1 MSVDVE
7 DYFQV
12 SAFAKTISR
21 GDWDSLPCRV
31 EQNTGR
37 VLDLFAE
44 AGAKATFFTLGWVA
58 ERYPQL
64 IRRIADE
71 GHEVASHGVS
81 HFRVGDLSPAEFRA
95 DIACTRKILQ
105 DVSGQPAIG
114 MTKKATSDAAVQ

>member
-21 GDWDSLPCRV
+21 DDWDSLPCRV

-64 IRRIADE
+64 IRCIADD
-71 GHEVASHGVS
+71 GHEVASGARRCRS
-81 HFRVGDLSPAEFRA
+81 CSCSRR
-95 DIACTRKILQ
+95 
-105 DVSGQPAIG
+105 
-114 MTKKATSDAAVQ
+114 